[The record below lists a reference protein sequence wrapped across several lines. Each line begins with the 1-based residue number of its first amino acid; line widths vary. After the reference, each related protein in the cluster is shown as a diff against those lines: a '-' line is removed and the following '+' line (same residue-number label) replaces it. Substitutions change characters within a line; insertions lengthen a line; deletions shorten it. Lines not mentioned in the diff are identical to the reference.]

1 MATLKCTI
9 GSFQRVYIIIDALDE
24 STDGEQLLTLIEKI
38 VEWKF
43 GGLHLLATSR
53 EEEAIDER
61 LGPRVSGAVAL
72 QSVAVDNDIR
82 TYIHETLRTDHQ
94 LKTWSLEIQGEIE
107 RALVRGAQ
115 GM

>member
-53 EEEAIDER
+53 EAEAIDER